1 MEDFLLNILGFVAT
15 VPVGIILL
23 LIFLIGMYVFW
34 RGCKETEKDRS
45 SIFDV
50 YIVSLLVGVI
60 LGRVGYIISNLD
72 EFMSF
77 IWYWS
82 PYEKYGDTTYIFRL
96 LPWRF
101 LRVWDG
107 GIIIFALFV
116 GFLLFSTFFVSILK
130 RWRWKQ
136 IFFNIFFSG
145 VFMLS
150 LSFFFTASITTDLDI
165 LLMSVVLFLIA
176 TFFLIASLVV
186 KRMKI
191 KWKRKRRAIGY
202 IGGVLIWLIGG
213 YLSTKF
219 LLSDV
224 STVEVVSV
232 YVLDIWIILSTILF
246 VMDMRRRESVIEK
259 VSSVQSVSLPEINQ
273 PIRLPLDEK
282 K

>member
-1 MEDFLLNILGFVAT
+1 LNILGFVAT

-130 RWRWKQ
+130 KWRWKQ

>member
-34 RGCKETEKDRS
+34 RGCKETGKDRS

-259 VSSVQSVSLPEINQ
+259 VSSVQNVSLPEINQ

>member
-165 LLMSVVLFLIA
+165 LLMSVILFLVA

-202 IGGVLIWLIGG
+202 IGGVLIWIIGG
-213 YLSTKF
+213 YLSIKF

>member
-15 VPVGIILL
+15 IPVGIILL

-34 RGCKETEKDRS
+34 RGCRETNKDRS

-50 YIVSLLVGVI
+50 YIVSLLVAI
-60 LGRVGYIISNLD
+60 LFGRVGYIISNLD
-72 EFMSF
+72 EFMGF

-82 PYEKYGDTTYIFRL
+82 PYEKYGDVTYVFRL

-107 GIIIFALFV
+107 GIIIFAFFV
-116 GFLLFSTFFVSILK
+116 GFLLFSTFFVSIVK
-130 RWRWKQ
+130 KWRWKQ
-136 IFFNIFFSG
+136 VFFTIFFSS
-145 VFMLS
+145 VSMLS
-150 LSFFFTASITTDLDI
+150 LSFLFTASVITDLNI
-165 LLMSVVLFLIA
+165 LLMSGVLFVIA
-176 TFFLIASLVV
+176 NLFFIASLVI
-186 KRMKI
+186 KGIQMKWR
-191 KWKRKRRAIGY
+191 KKRRVIGY
-202 IGGVLIWLIGG
+202 VGSVLVWLTAG
-213 YLSTKF
+213 YLSVKF

-224 STVEVVSV
+224 STVEIISV
-232 YVLDIWIILSTILF
+232 YTLDLWVVLSTIMF
-246 VMDMRRRESVIEK
+246 IIDMRRKKGVIEK

>member
-150 LSFFFTASITTDLDI
+150 LSLFFTASITTDLDI
-165 LLMSVVLFLIA
+165 LLMSVILFLVA

-213 YLSTKF
+213 YLSIKF

-232 YVLDIWIILSTILF
+232 YILDIWIILSTILF

-259 VSSVQSVSLPEINQ
+259 VSSVQNVSLPEINQ

>member
-1 MEDFLLNILGFVAT
+1 
-15 VPVGIILL
+15 
-23 LIFLIGMYVFW
+23 
-34 RGCKETEKDRS
+34 
-45 SIFDV
+45 
-50 YIVSLLVGVI
+50 
-60 LGRVGYIISNLD
+60 VGYIVSNLD

-150 LSFFFTASITTDLDI
+150 LSLFFTASITTDLDI
-165 LLMSVVLFLIA
+165 LLMSVILFLIA

-202 IGGVLIWLIGG
+202 IGGVLIWIIGG
-213 YLSTKF
+213 YLSIKF

>member
-60 LGRVGYIISNLD
+60 LGRVGYIVSNLD

-130 RWRWKQ
+130 KWRWKQ

-165 LLMSVVLFLIA
+165 LLMSVILFLIA

-186 KRMKI
+186 KRM
-191 KWKRKRRAIGY
+191 
-202 IGGVLIWLIGG
+202 
-213 YLSTKF
+213 
-219 LLSDV
+219 
-224 STVEVVSV
+224 
-232 YVLDIWIILSTILF
+232 
-246 VMDMRRRESVIEK
+246 
-259 VSSVQSVSLPEINQ
+259 
-273 PIRLPLDEK
+273 
-282 K
+282 

>member
-15 VPVGIILL
+15 IPVGIILL

-34 RGCKETEKDRS
+34 RGCKETGKDRS

-50 YIVSLLVGVI
+50 YIISLLVGVI

-72 EFMSF
+72 EFMGF

-82 PYEKYGDTTYIFRL
+82 PYEKYGDVTYIFRL

-116 GFLLFSTFFVSILK
+116 GFLLFSTFYVTIVK
-130 RWRWKQ
+130 KWRWKQ
-136 IFFNIFFSG
+136 VFFTVFFSG

-150 LSFFFTASITTDLDI
+150 FSFLFTASVITDLNI
-165 LLMSVVLFLIA
+165 LLMSVVLFVMAIL
-176 TFFLIASLVV
+176 FFIASLV
-186 KRMKI
+186 MKGTEM
-191 KWKRKRRAIGY
+191 KWRKKRKVIGY
-202 IGGVLIWLIGG
+202 IGSVLVWLTAG
-213 YLSTKF
+213 YLSAKF
-219 LLSDV
+219 LLNDV
-224 STVEVVSV
+224 STVEVISI
-232 YVLDIWIILSTILF
+232 YMLDIWVVLSTIMF
-246 VMDMRRRESVIEK
+246 VIDMRRKRGVIEK

>member
-130 RWRWKQ
+130 KWRWKQ

>member
-259 VSSVQSVSLPEINQ
+259 VSSVQNVSLPEINQ